1 MNSARVWGQAT
12 YDMGDP
18 TKELTK
24 HCMQH
29 PIQPHTP
36 DRRSAVSLSKG
47 LNSCLLS
54 SSVRGLRTPGTVPIP
69 EKFPLPKAKV

>member
-29 PIQPHTP
+29 PIQPP
-36 DRRSAVSLSKG
+36 IGSLT
-47 LNSCLLS
+47 L
-54 SSVRGLRTPGTVPIP
+54 
-69 EKFPLPKAKV
+69 

>member
-1 MNSARVWGQAT
+1 MKSCFRCILQFCDIYCVAMNSARVWGQAT

-29 PIQPHTP
+29 PIQPHNP
-36 DRRSAVSLSKG
+36 APIGSLT
-47 LNSCLLS
+47 L
-54 SSVRGLRTPGTVPIP
+54 
-69 EKFPLPKAKV
+69 